1 MLKVR
6 LDEEGGE
13 GEKDIFRVG
22 GRGCGAPVEKQ
33 PVDDEVDVNAEGGY
47 MEGVEGGG
55 VAPGDLF
62 SGFLRHCGGT
72 RDGIC
77 LSHDVD

>member
-1 MLKVR
+1 MLKVC

-13 GEKDIFRVG
+13 GEEDVFRVG

-33 PVDDEVDVNAEGGY
+33 PVDDEQNVEGEGGY
-47 MEGVEGGG
+47 VEGVEGGG

-62 SGFLRHCGGT
+62 GGFLGE
-72 RDGIC
+72 
-77 LSHDVD
+77 